1 MTVGCLEIDATTH
14 EVRRDGEPVGLTAKE
29 FDLLWFLASN
39 ANQVFSRDQ
48 LMERVWG
55 YSAALDTGT
64 VTVHVRRLREKLEA
78 DPSEPAAARDRLGRR
93 LPPAR
98 MSIRSQLAVLA
109 VAAVCLPLAAVV
121 GSGLVMFGMHDRS
134 WFWFVVGV
142 SAACALGCAFVVGQQ
157 ILRPLDGLRSAS
169 KRLAGGDLSARAPAA
184 GPRELQE
191 LGASFNEMAA
201 NLEKLF
207 DARRELVMWA
217 SHDLRTPLASLRAMV
232 EALEDGLA
240 QPAEYLAA
248 IKAQTQ
254 ILSGLV
260 EDLFVLARIDS
271 GALALELQE
280 ASLGD
285 LVTAC
290 VDALEADAS
299 ARGVRLRSRL
309 ATDPVVS
316 VAPDKVQRVLMN
328 LLSNALRHARPD
340 GEVAVVVEE
349 NGDGVVV
356 AVEDDGNGLAP
367 GCSERMFERFWRA
380 DDSRTGSSGGAGLGL
395 AIAQGLV
402 QAHGGTIWAENRLG
416 GGARVAFTLPRSPS
430 SS

>member
-1 MTVGCLEIDATTH
+1 
-14 EVRRDGEPVGLTAKE
+14 
-29 FDLLWFLASN
+29 
-39 ANQVFSRDQ
+39 
-48 LMERVWG
+48 
-55 YSAALDTGT
+55 
-64 VTVHVRRLREKLEA
+64 
-78 DPSEPAAARDRLGRR
+78 
-93 LPPAR
+93 

-121 GSGLVMFGMHDRS
+121 GFGLVMFGMHDES
-134 WFWFVVGV
+134 WFWLVVTLSMV
-142 SAACALGCAFVVGQQ
+142 CALAGALFLGRQ

-169 KRLAGGDLSARAPAA
+169 KRLAGGDLSARAPEA
-184 GPRELQE
+184 GPSELRE
-191 LGASFNEMAA
+191 LGASFNEMAV
-201 NLEKLF
+201 NLEQLF
-207 DARRELVMWA
+207 DARRELVVWA

-254 ILSGLV
+254 ILTGLV

-280 ASLGD
+280 ASLGE
-285 LVTAC
+285 LVTSC
-290 VDALEADAS
+290 VNALEADAS
-299 ARGVRLRSRL
+299 AQGVRLRSRL
-309 ATDPVVS
+309 ASDPVVT
-316 VAPDKVQRVLMN
+316 VAPDKVQRVLLN

-340 GEVAVVVEE
+340 GEVAIVVEE

-356 AVEDDGNGLAP
+356 AVEDDGQGIAP
-367 GCSERMFERFWRA
+367 GASERMFERFWRA
-380 DDSRTGSSGGAGLGL
+380 DDSRTTASGGAGLGL

-402 QAHGGTIWAENRLG
+402 QAHGGKIWAENRRG
-416 GGARVAFTLPRSPS
+416 GGARVAFTLPRTPS

>member
-1 MTVGCLEIDATTH
+1 
-14 EVRRDGEPVGLTAKE
+14 
-29 FDLLWFLASN
+29 
-39 ANQVFSRDQ
+39 
-48 LMERVWG
+48 
-55 YSAALDTGT
+55 
-64 VTVHVRRLREKLEA
+64 
-78 DPSEPAAARDRLGRR
+78 
-93 LPPAR
+93 

-109 VAAVCLPLAAVV
+109 VAAVCLPLAVVV
-121 GSGLVMFGMHDRS
+121 GSGLVMFGMHDKS
-134 WFWFVVGV
+134 WFWLVVAL
-142 SAACALGCAFVVGQQ
+142 SAVCALAGALLVGQQ

-169 KRLAGGDLSARAPAA
+169 KRLSGGDLGARAPES

-191 LGASFNEMAA
+191 LGASFNEMAE
-201 NLEKLF
+201 NLEQLF
-207 DARRELVMWA
+207 DARRELVVWA

-240 QPAEYLAA
+240 QPEEYLAA

-280 ASLGD
+280 TSLSE

-299 ARGVRLRSRL
+299 AQGVRLRSRL
-309 ATDPVVS
+309 ASDPVVT
-316 VAPDKVQRVLMN
+316 VAPDKVQRVLLN

-340 GEVAVVVEE
+340 GEVAVLVEE
-349 NGDGVVV
+349 DADRVVV
-356 AVEDDGNGLAP
+356 AVEDDGQGIAP
-367 GCSERMFERFWRA
+367 GASERMFERFWRA

-402 QAHGGTIWAENRLG
+402 QAHGGTIWAENRHG
-416 GGARVAFTLPRSPS
+416 GGARVAFTLPRAPS

>member
-1 MTVGCLEIDATTH
+1 VSA
-14 EVRRDGEPVGLTAKE
+14 GLDDVVA
-29 FDLLWFLASN
+29 
-39 ANQVFSRDQ
+39 
-48 LMERVWG
+48 
-55 YSAALDTGT
+55 
-64 VTVHVRRLREKLEA
+64 
-78 DPSEPAAARDRLGRR
+78 AAARL
-93 LPPAR
+93 
-98 MSIRSQLAVLA
+98 SS
-109 VAAVCLPLAAVV
+109 
-121 GSGLVMFGMHDRS
+121 
-134 WFWFVVGV
+134 
-142 SAACALGCAFVVGQQ
+142 
-157 ILRPLDGLRSAS
+157 
-169 KRLAGGDLSARAPAA
+169 DLSARVPAA
-184 GPRELQE
+184 GPREHRAL
-191 LGASFNEMAA
+191 ADAFNEMAA
-201 NLEKLF
+201 SLQRLF
-207 DARRELVMWA
+207 EARRELVAWA

-240 QPAEYLAA
+240 QPSEYLAA

-280 ASLGD
+280 ASLAD

-299 ARGVRLRSRL
+299 ARGVRLRSRVT
-309 ATDPVVS
+309 TDPVVS

-356 AVEDDGNGLAP
+356 AVEDDGTGLAP

-416 GGARVAFTLPRSPS
+416 GGARVAFTLPRTPS
-430 SS
+430 SAWSATRPPRWARTGRAAS